1 MDYRVKAREHTPVY
15 DVLALQVVE
24 RQRHLAQVQLH
35 SVLGELHVLLQM
47 IAQISS

>member
-1 MDYRVKAREHTPVY
+1 MDYRVKASEHTPVY

-24 RQRHLAQVQLH
+24 RQRHLAQVELH
-35 SVLGELHVLLQM
+35 SVLGELHALLQM